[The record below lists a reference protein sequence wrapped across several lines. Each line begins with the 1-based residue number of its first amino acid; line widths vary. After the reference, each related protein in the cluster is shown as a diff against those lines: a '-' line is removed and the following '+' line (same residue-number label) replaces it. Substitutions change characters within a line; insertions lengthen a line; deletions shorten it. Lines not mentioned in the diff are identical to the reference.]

1 MSENNGARAAL
12 TIPVALVVMIAWIS
26 SLGIGALTNN
36 FVPLTIT
43 TPVMLLLAGYVFG
56 VQIVKGAKGEA

>member
-1 MSENNGARAAL
+1 MTGIDRARNL
-12 TIPVALVVMIAWIS
+12 LIVPVAAVVMLGWLG
-26 SLGIGALTNN
+26 SLVIGAISNN

-56 VQIVKGAKGEA
+56 VRIVKGVQTDA